1 MANIAVMEGARFGE
15 LGSLTRGWGGGIGVK
30 AFEDAGRGVG
40 VFNRVLDVVV
50 SRRWRKGEVV
60 VLECLAVA
68 RRIGRGTTSRL

>member
-1 MANIAVMEGARFGE
+1 MEGAHFGE
-15 LGSLTRGWGGGIGVK
+15 LGSLTCGWGSGIGVT

-60 VLECLAVA
+60 VLERLAVA
-68 RRIGRGTTSRL
+68 RQIGRGTTSRL

>member
-1 MANIAVMEGARFGE
+1 MANVAVMEGAHFGE
-15 LGSLTRGWGGGIGVK
+15 LGSLTRGWGGGIGVM

-60 VLECLAVA
+60 VLERLAVA